1 MQGTFIG
8 FNTAGITYEDHFMA
22 LLLKVK
28 HRNGMFQ
35 TYYLQA
41 PVLADLLM
49 VLANRMSIFLQRL
62 QQDGENEAQ
71 KVELLA
77 YNETLIAN
85 TPEIDMLEV
94 QNPNPEL
101 RIMSITLK
109 PGETD
114 STLILMLQNEQIA
127 TLRIDDRQVEA
138 LILGIQQSLTM
149 AADTK
154 LNEYLALALDFVLL
168 YTVDLTTQPNI
179 EYQQYAQEEWKL
191 NLFNHH
197 LGVLYSYEQ
206 EEGKKVLSGAVI
218 KTSAAHQSDFE
229 KSIALRLIEK
239 SQKLKQVHNQHTPY
253 QIFSKVIPSAP
264 GQMLTKDECL
274 KSLHEFYV
282 ATKAALEA

>member
-22 LLLKVK
+22 LLLKVQNQ
-28 HRNGMFQ
+28 NGLCRTF
-35 TYYLQA
+35 YLQA
-41 PVLADLLM
+41 PALADLLM
-49 VLANRMSIFLQRL
+49 VLTTRMSVFLQRL
-62 QQDGENEAQ
+62 QQSDDTLKE
-71 KVELLA
+71 ELIA
-77 YNETLIAN
+77 YNNELIAN
-85 TPEIDMLEV
+85 TPAVDMAEV

-109 PGETD
+109 PGVNE
-114 STLILMLQNEQIA
+114 STLILMLQNEQIT

-138 LILGIQQSLTM
+138 LIMGINQSLKM
-149 AADTK
+149 VADTK

-168 YTVDLTTQPNI
+168 YTVDLTSQPNI

-239 SQKLKQVHNQHTPY
+239 SQKLKQVHSQHTPY

-264 GQMLTKDECL
+264 GKMLTKDECL

>member
-22 LLLKVK
+22 LLLKVQNQ
-28 HRNGMFQ
+28 NGLCRTF
-35 TYYLQA
+35 YLQA
-41 PVLADLLM
+41 PALADLLM
-49 VLANRMSIFLQRL
+49 VLTTRMSVFLQRL
-62 QQDGENEAQ
+62 QQSDDTLKE
-71 KVELLA
+71 ELIA
-77 YNETLIAN
+77 YNNELIAN
-85 TPEIDMLEV
+85 TPAVDMAEV

-109 PGETD
+109 PGVNE

-127 TLRIDDRQVEA
+127 TLRIEDRQVEA
-138 LILGIQQSLTM
+138 LILGINQSLKM
-149 AADTK
+149 VADTK
-154 LNEYLALALDFVLL
+154 LNEYLALDYVLL

-191 NLFNHH
+191 NLFSHH
-197 LGVLYSYEQ
+197 LAVLYSYEQ

-229 KSIALRLIEK
+229 KSIVLRLLEK
-239 SQKLKQVHNQHTPY
+239 SQKLKQVHSQHTPY

-264 GQMLTKDECL
+264 GQMLTRDECML
-274 KSLHEFYV
+274 SLREFYV
-282 ATKAALEA
+282 ATRASLEA

>member
-1 MQGTFIG
+1 
-8 FNTAGITYEDHFMA
+8 
-22 LLLKVK
+22 
-28 HRNGMFQ
+28 
-35 TYYLQA
+35 
-41 PVLADLLM
+41 
-49 VLANRMSIFLQRL
+49 
-62 QQDGENEAQ
+62 
-71 KVELLA
+71 
-77 YNETLIAN
+77 
-85 TPEIDMLEV
+85 
-94 QNPNPEL
+94 
-101 RIMSITLK
+101 MSITLK
-109 PGETD
+109 PGETE

>member
-22 LLLKVK
+22 LLLKVQNQ
-28 HRNGMFQ
+28 NGLCRTF
-35 TYYLQA
+35 YLQA
-41 PVLADLLM
+41 PALADLLM
-49 VLANRMSIFLQRL
+49 VLTTRMSVFLQRL
-62 QQDGENEAQ
+62 QQSDDTLKE
-71 KVELLA
+71 ELIA
-77 YNETLIAN
+77 YNNELIAN
-85 TPEIDMLEV
+85 TPAVDMAEV

-109 PGETD
+109 PGVNE

-127 TLRIDDRQVEA
+127 TLRIEDRQVEA
-138 LILGIQQSLTM
+138 LILGINQSLKM
-149 AADTK
+149 VADTK

-168 YTVDLTTQPNI
+168 YTVDLTSQPNI
-179 EYQQYAQEEWKL
+179 EYQQYPQEEWKL
-191 NLFNHH
+191 NLFSHH
-197 LGVLYSYEQ
+197 LAVLYSYEQ

-239 SQKLKQVHNQHTPY
+239 SQKLKQVHSQHTPY

-282 ATKAALEA
+282 ATRAALEA

>member
-22 LLLKVK
+22 LLLKVQNQ
-28 HRNGMFQ
+28 NGLCR

-49 VLANRMSIFLQRL
+49 ALTNRMVIFAYRL
-62 QQDGENEAQ
+62 QHGGEALKE
-71 KVELLA
+71 ELIA
-77 YNETLIAN
+77 YNEALIAN
-85 TPEIDMLEV
+85 TPAVDMAEV

-109 PGETD
+109 PGETE

-138 LILGIQQSLTM
+138 LILGIQQSLKM
-149 AADTK
+149 VADTK
-154 LNEYLALALDFVLL
+154 LNEYLALALDFVML
-168 YTVDLTTQPNI
+168 YTVDLTSQPNI

-197 LGVLYSYEQ
+197 LAVLYSYEQ
-206 EEGKKVLSGAVI
+206 EDGKKVLSGAVI
-218 KTSAAHQSDFE
+218 KTSVEHQSEFE
-229 KSIALRLIEK
+229 KIIALRLIAK
-239 SQKLKQVHNQHTPY
+239 SQKLKQIHDQYTPY
-253 QIFSKVIPSAP
+253 QVFSKVIPSAP

-274 KSLHEFYV
+274 QSLHQFYV

>member
-22 LLLKVK
+22 LLLKVQNQ
-28 HRNGMFQ
+28 NGLCQ

-41 PVLADLLM
+41 PALADLLM
-49 VLANRMSIFLQRL
+49 VLTTRMSIFLQRL
-62 QQDGENEAQ
+62 QQSDDTLKE
-71 KVELLA
+71 ELIA
-77 YNETLIAN
+77 YNNELIAN
-85 TPEIDMLEV
+85 TPAVDMVEV

-109 PGETD
+109 PGVNE

-138 LILGIQQSLTM
+138 LILGINQSLKM
-149 AADTK
+149 VADTK
-154 LNEYLALALDFVLL
+154 LNEYLALALDYVLL

-191 NLFNHH
+191 NLFSHH
-197 LGVLYSYEQ
+197 LAVLYSYEQ

-218 KTSAAHQSDFE
+218 KTSAAHQSDVE
-229 KSIALRLIEK
+229 KSIVLRLIQK
-239 SQKLKQVHNQHTPY
+239 SQKLKQIHDQHTPY

>member
-22 LLLKVK
+22 LLLKVQNQ
-28 HRNGMFQ
+28 NGLCRTF
-35 TYYLQA
+35 YLQA
-41 PVLADLLM
+41 PALADLLM
-49 VLANRMSIFLQRL
+49 VLTTRMSVFLQRL
-62 QQDGENEAQ
+62 QQSDDTLKE
-71 KVELLA
+71 ELIA
-77 YNETLIAN
+77 YNNELIAN
-85 TPEIDMLEV
+85 TPAVDMAEV

-109 PGETD
+109 PGVNE

-127 TLRIDDRQVEA
+127 TLRIEDRQVEA
-138 LILGIQQSLTM
+138 LILGINQSLKM
-149 AADTK
+149 VADTK
-154 LNEYLALALDFVLL
+154 LNEYLALALDYVLL

-191 NLFNHH
+191 NLFSHH
-197 LGVLYSYEQ
+197 LAVLYSYEQ

-229 KSIALRLIEK
+229 KSIVLRLLEK
-239 SQKLKQVHNQHTPY
+239 SQKLKQVHSQHTPY

-264 GQMLTKDECL
+264 GQMLTRDECML
-274 KSLHEFYV
+274 SLREFYV
-282 ATKAALEA
+282 ATRASLEA

>member
-1 MQGTFIG
+1 MQGTFVG

-22 LLLKVK
+22 LLLKVQNQ
-28 HRNGMFQ
+28 NGLCR

-49 VLANRMSIFLQRL
+49 ALTNRMVIFAYRL
-62 QQDGENEAQ
+62 QQSGEALKE
-71 KVELLA
+71 ELLA

-85 TPEIDMLEV
+85 TPAIDMEEV

-109 PGETD
+109 PGETE

-138 LILGIQQSLTM
+138 LILGIQQALKM
-149 AADTK
+149 VADTK

-206 EEGKKVLSGAVI
+206 EDGKKVLSGAVI
-218 KTSAAHQSDFE
+218 KTSVEHQSEFE
-229 KSIALRLIEK
+229 KSIALRLIAK
-239 SQKLKQVHNQHTPY
+239 SQKLKQIHDQHTPY

-274 KSLHEFYV
+274 KSLHEFFV

>member
-22 LLLKVK
+22 LLLKVQNQ
-28 HRNGMFQ
+28 NGLCR

-49 VLANRMSIFLQRL
+49 ALTNRMVIFAYRL
-62 QQDGENEAQ
+62 QQGGEALKE
-71 KVELLA
+71 ELIA
-77 YNETLIAN
+77 YNEALIAN
-85 TPEIDMLEV
+85 TPAVDMAEV

-109 PGETD
+109 PGETE

-138 LILGIQQSLTM
+138 LILGIQQSLKM
-149 AADTK
+149 VADTK
-154 LNEYLALALDFVLL
+154 LNEYLALDFVML
-168 YTVDLTTQPNI
+168 YTVDLTSQPNI

-197 LGVLYSYEQ
+197 LAVLYSYEQ
-206 EEGKKVLSGAVI
+206 EDGKKVLSGAVI
-218 KTSAAHQSDFE
+218 KTSVEHQSEFE
-229 KSIALRLIEK
+229 KSIALRLIAK
-239 SQKLKQVHNQHTPY
+239 SLKLKQIHDQYTPY
-253 QIFSKVIPSAP
+253 QVFSKVIPSAP

-274 KSLHEFYV
+274 QSLHQFYV

>member
-22 LLLKVK
+22 LLLKVQK
-28 HRNGMFQ
+28 QNGLCQ

-49 VLANRMSIFLQRL
+49 VLANRLSIFLPRL
-62 QQDGENEAQ
+62 QQSDDTLKE
-71 KVELLA
+71 ELIA
-77 YNETLIAN
+77 YNNELIAN
-85 TPEIDMLEV
+85 TPAVDMDEV

-109 PGETD
+109 PGVNE
-114 STLILMLQNEQIA
+114 STLILMLQNEQIT

-138 LILGIQQSLTM
+138 LIMGINQSLKM
-149 AADTK
+149 VADTK

-168 YTVDLTTQPNI
+168 YTVDLTSQPNI
-179 EYQQYAQEEWKL
+179 EYQQYPQEEWKL
-191 NLFNHH
+191 NLFSHH
-197 LGVLYSYEQ
+197 LAVLYSYEQ

-229 KSIALRLIEK
+229 KSIVLRLLEK
-239 SQKLKQVHNQHTPY
+239 SQKLKQVHSQHTPY
-253 QIFSKVIPSAP
+253 QIFSKVIPSGP
-264 GQMLTKDECL
+264 GQMLTRDECML
-274 KSLHEFYV
+274 SLREFYV
-282 ATKAALEA
+282 ATRASLEA

>member
-22 LLLKVK
+22 LLLKVQK
-28 HRNGMFQ
+28 QNGLCQ

-49 VLANRMSIFLQRL
+49 VLANRMSIFLPRL
-62 QQDGENEAQ
+62 QQSDDTLKE
-71 KVELLA
+71 ELIA
-77 YNETLIAN
+77 YNNELIAN
-85 TPEIDMLEV
+85 TPAVDMDEV

-109 PGETD
+109 PGVNE

-138 LILGIQQSLTM
+138 LILGINQSLKM
-149 AADTK
+149 VADTK
-154 LNEYLALALDFVLL
+154 LNEYLALALDYVLL
-168 YTVDLTTQPNI
+168 YTVDLTTRPNI

-191 NLFNHH
+191 NLFSHH
-197 LGVLYSYEQ
+197 LAVLYSYEQ

-218 KTSAAHQSDFE
+218 KTSAAHQSDVE
-229 KSIALRLIEK
+229 KSIVLRLLEK
-239 SQKLKQVHNQHTPY
+239 SQKLKQVHSQHTPY
-253 QIFSKVIPSAP
+253 QIFSKVIPSSP
-264 GQMLTKDECL
+264 GQMLTRDECML
-274 KSLHEFYV
+274 SLREFYV
-282 ATKAALEA
+282 ATKAALGA

>member
-22 LLLKVK
+22 LLLKVQNQ
-28 HRNGMFQ
+28 NGLCQ

-41 PVLADLLM
+41 PALADLLM
-49 VLANRMSIFLQRL
+49 VLTTRMSVFLQRL
-62 QQDGENEAQ
+62 QQSDDTLKE
-71 KVELLA
+71 ELIA
-77 YNETLIAN
+77 YNNELIAN
-85 TPEIDMLEV
+85 TPAVDMVEV

-109 PGETD
+109 PGVNE

-138 LILGIQQSLTM
+138 LILGINQSLKM
-149 AADTK
+149 VADTK
-154 LNEYLALALDFVLL
+154 LNEYLALALDYVLL

-191 NLFNHH
+191 NLFSHH
-197 LGVLYSYEQ
+197 LAVLYSYEQ

-218 KTSAAHQSDFE
+218 KTSAAHQSDVE
-229 KSIALRLIEK
+229 KSIVLRLIQK
-239 SQKLKQVHNQHTPY
+239 SQKLKQIHDQHTPY